1 MLNLIKYST
10 KYINQAVNNQFR
22 TSKNKHFNNL
32 LTKEFCKKIN
42 VKYGVTVS
50 SGTAGLHT
58 ALLSLELKK
67 NDEIIMPAITMSAVA
82 YSILLSG
89 VKPIF
94 ADIEEDSLNIDPTS
108 VEKKITKN
116 TKAIICVSLYG
127 LPPNYA
133 ALKKIIKKYKKKI
146 FLIEDNAEC
155 VMGSYKKKIAGSFG
169 DFSMFSFQ
177 SSKVLTCGEGG
188 IIVTNDKKLWKK
200 AKLYSNL
207 GYFISNKTYK
217 QTRINLQNTNFN
229 RHKVLGYNYRLSDLS
244 AAVVYGQLKKINLLY
259 KIRNN
264 CAKEYKKIVNNF
276 NFVKTQEYSQFYK
289 HGYWAFSLLFNKK
302 NYYEI
307 FKKKFHENGG
317 DFFYA
322 CWRIPYQEEFYKKLK
337 TKYKKYE
344 KCEKAEKIQQRLI
357 QLKTNYSDRDDL
369 RKQCKALKKTL
380 YQIQKKSNLKL

>member
-50 SGTAGLHT
+50 SGTAGLHI

-82 YSILLSG
+82 HSILLSG
-89 VKPIF
+89 AKPVF
-94 ADIEEDSLNIDPTS
+94 ADIEENSLNIDPTS
-108 VEKKITKN
+108 VEKRITKN

-127 LPPNYA
+127 LPPNYT

-188 IIVTNDKKLWKK
+188 IIVTNDKKLWEK
-200 AKLYSNL
+200 AKVYSNL
-207 GYFISNKTYK
+207 GYFISKQTYK

-244 AAVVYGQLKKINLLY
+244 AAVVYGQLKKINLLC
-259 KIRNN
+259 KIRND

-276 NFVKTQEYSQFYK
+276 KFVKTQEYSQFYK

-322 CWRIPYQEEFYKKLK
+322 CWMLPYQEEFYKKLK
-337 TKYKKYE
+337 TKYKK
-344 KCEKAEKIQQRLI
+344 CEKAEKIQQKLI
-357 QLKTNYSDRDDL
+357 QLKTNYSDRYDL

>member
-58 ALLSLELKK
+58 TLLSLELKK
-67 NDEIIMPAITMSAVA
+67 NDEVIMPAITMSAVA

-89 VKPIF
+89 AKPIF
-94 ADIEEDSLNIDPTS
+94 ADIDENSLNIDPTS
-108 VEKKITKN
+108 VEKRITKN

-127 LPPNYA
+127 LPPNYT
-133 ALKKIIKKYKKKI
+133 ALKKIIKNYKKKI
-146 FLIEDNAEC
+146 YLIEDNAEC

-188 IIVTNDKKLWKK
+188 IIVTNNKRLWEK
-200 AKLYSNL
+200 AKVYSNL
-207 GYFISNKTYK
+207 GYYISKKTYE
-217 QTRINLQNTNFN
+217 QIRINLQNTNFK
-229 RHKVLGYNYRLSDLS
+229 RHKVLGYKYSLSDLS
-244 AAVVYGQLKKINLLY
+244 AAVVYGQLKKINLLC
-259 KIRNN
+259 KIRKD
-264 CAKEYKKIVNNF
+264 CAKEYKKIINKF
-276 NFVKTQEYSQFYK
+276 SFIKTQEYSQSYK
-289 HGYWAFSLLFNKK
+289 HGYWTFSLLFNKK
-302 NYYEI
+302 KYYEF
-307 FKKKFHENGG
+307 FKKQFRKNGG

-322 CWRIPYQEEFYKKLK
+322 CWRIAYQEEFYKKLK
-337 TKYKKYE
+337 IKYK
-344 KCEKAEKIQQRLI
+344 KCEKAENIQQRLI
-357 QLKTNYSDRDDL
+357 QLKTNYSDRNDL
-369 RKQCKALKKTL
+369 LKQCKALEKTL
-380 YQIQKKSNLKL
+380 SQIKNKYKNV

>member
-89 VKPIF
+89 AKPIF

-188 IIVTNDKKLWKK
+188 IIVTNDKRLWEK
-200 AKLYSNL
+200 AKVYSNL
-207 GYFISNKTYK
+207 GYYVMKKTYV
-217 QTRINLQNTNFN
+217 QRRINLQNTNFK
-229 RHKVLGYNYRLSDLS
+229 RHKVLGYKYSLSDLS
-244 AAVVYGQLKKINLLY
+244 AAVVYGQLKKLNLLCR
-259 KIRNN
+259 IRNN
-264 CAKEYKKIVNNF
+264 CAKEYKKIINKF
-276 NFVKTQEYSQFYK
+276 SFIKTQEYSQSYK
-289 HGYWAFSLLFNKK
+289 HGYWAFSVLFSNKK
-302 NYYEI
+302 YYEF
-307 FKKKFHENGG
+307 FKKKFRKNGG

-322 CWRIPYQEEFYKKLK
+322 CWRLSYQEEFYKKLRI
-337 TKYKKYE
+337 KYKKC
-344 KCEKAEKIQQRLI
+344 KKAENIQQRLI
-357 QLKTNYSDRDDL
+357 QLKTNYSDRNDL
-369 RKQCKALKKTL
+369 LKQCKVLEKTFS
-380 YQIQKKSNLKL
+380 QIKDKYKNV